1 MANPTNQDLV
11 KKIEAFEKRIR
22 SQVNAVSRVVVE
34 ARADTKD
41 LRGKVDELLLWK
53 SNVTYA
59 ESLEDKK
66 LSRQISNNPNKVIVN
81 KLLMYLGWLIAII
94 AALLKVEL

>member
-1 MANPTNQDLV
+1 MAITNKDLV
-11 KKIEAFEKRIR
+11 KKIEAFEESLR
-22 SQVNAVSRVVVE
+22 SQINGVSRVVVE
-34 ARADTKD
+34 AKAEVKD
-41 LRGKVDELLLWK
+41 LKPKVDELLLWK
-53 SNVTYA
+53 SNIAYA

-66 LSRQISNNPNKVIVN
+66 LTRQISNNPNKVIIN